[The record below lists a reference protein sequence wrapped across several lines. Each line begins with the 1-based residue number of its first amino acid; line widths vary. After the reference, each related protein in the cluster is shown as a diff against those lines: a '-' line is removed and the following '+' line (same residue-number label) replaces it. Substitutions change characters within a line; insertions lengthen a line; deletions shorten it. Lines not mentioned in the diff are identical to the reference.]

1 MSINIKPDKTLVSVC
16 GLFCASCGIYNAT
29 CQDDTETLKRI
40 ADRMKVP
47 YDEIRCEGCRSQTR
61 TAYCKNCFMQQC
73 AASKKIDFCGECA
86 EYPCPELKDFQ
97 SKMPHRAELWKS
109 QQRIKEV
116 GWENWYG
123 EMLQHFT
130 CSQCGSLNGWYDI
143 TCRVCGYVPGSTFAQ
158 NNMEALKTAFK
169 S

>member
-1 MSINIKPDKTLVSVC
+1 MKPELAPDKTLVSVC

-143 TCRVCGYVPGSTFAQ
+143 TCRVCGHVPGSTFAQ
-158 NNMEALKTAFK
+158 NNMDALKTAFK